1 VGDTIATATI
11 KNHDGNIFSLNNN
24 NFWFNPALLGR
35 GYSETQR
42 QKFCAL
48 VHSSIVVFIPNS
60 TDRLPLPC

>member
-11 KNHDGNIFSLNNN
+11 KNHDGSIFSLNNN

-42 QKFCAL
+42 QKFCTL
-48 VHSSIVVFIPNS
+48 VHSAVALFLPNS
-60 TDRLPLPC
+60 TDRLPLPS

>member
-48 VHSSIVVFIPNS
+48 VHS
-60 TDRLPLPC
+60 